1 MGRITARKTILSLV
15 LFTAVCGAVYFISS
29 PDASQSGNLRWYS
42 IVPPLLAIFLAFLTH
57 HVVLSLGIAIVVGG
71 LLCEVPAAPLEPGVW
86 LDGFENVAGIFAAT
100 ATDRTNLVILSFI
113 PAVFVTIQLVIR
125 SGGFQG
131 ILLWLARWIKG
142 RRSAQGAT
150 ALMGIICFIDDYAN
164 AMIVGSM
171 MQPITDR
178 HRVSRQKLAFI
189 VDATSAPIAGLAVIS
204 TWIAY
209 EVGLLGDIAEE
220 LAIDKNGYAMFFDA
234 LAYRFYCWLMI
245 AFVFAHITLGRDFG
259 PMRKA
264 EEPNGS
270 GGDKNEER
278 SDAPKGS
285 PPGDEVG
292 RPMAI
297 CAILPLGALLVVHLT
312 GLWFDGD
319 GLGVLREGGSLV
331 SLTYWREVIGAAENS
346 SVMLARAGVVGV
358 VIALLCS
365 TLVAS
370 LGPSDIGRCIIKGLR
385 RASIPVV
392 ILILAW
398 SLKNCCGELGTG
410 KFLTSLLAGRVSPW
424 LFAPM
429 VFVVAS
435 IVSFAT
441 GTSYG
446 TMAILLP
453 TAVPVAFALDGDAY
467 GLCTVMSIGA
477 VLDGAIFGD
486 HCSPISDTTIMS
498 SISTSC
504 DLMDHVQ
511 TQLPYSLFVA
521 AVALLL
527 AYLPSA
533 LGLWPGASLGLGV
546 VAIIAVLA
554 LAIRRTRWSA
564 G

>member
-1 MGRITARKTILSLV
+1 MSLV
-15 LFTAVCGAVYFISS
+15 IFAAVCGAVYFISS
-29 PDASQSGNLRWYS
+29 PDARQSDDMLWYS
-42 IVPPLLAIFLAFLTH
+42 IVPPLLAILLAFLTH
-57 HVVLSLGIAIVVGG
+57 HVVLSLGIAIVAGG
-71 LLCEVPAAPLEPGVW
+71 LLCEVPAAPLDAGAW
-86 LDGFENVAGIFAAT
+86 LDGFGKVAGIFVGT
-100 ATDRTNLVILSFI
+100 ATDRTNLIILSFI

-131 ILLWLARWIKG
+131 ILAWLTRWIKG

-150 ALMGIICFIDDYAN
+150 ACMGILCFIDDYAN

-178 HRVSRQKLAFI
+178 FGVSRQKLAFI

-209 EVGLLGDIAEE
+209 EVGLLGEIAKE
-220 LAIDKNGYAMFFDA
+220 LAINKNGYAMFFDA

-245 AFVFAHITLGRDFG
+245 AFVFAHISLGRDFG

-264 EEPNGS
+264 EESFGS
-270 GGDKNEER
+270 GSDDNGKRSSAEKNSSR
-278 SDAPKGS
+278 GYDSGS
-285 PPGDEVG
+285 
-292 RPMAI
+292 PMAI

-312 GLWFDGD
+312 GLWLDGD
-319 GLGVLREGGSLV
+319 GPAMLRQGGSLM
-331 SLTYWREVIGAAENS
+331 SLTYWRQVISAAENS
-346 SVMLARAGVVGV
+346 HVMLARAGVVGL
-358 VIALLCS
+358 IFALFCS
-365 TLVAS
+365 VFLAS
-370 LGPSDIGRCIIKGLR
+370 LRASEIGKCVIKGLR

-453 TAVPVAFALDGDAY
+453 TAVPVAFALDGDTY
-467 GLCTVMSIGA
+467 GVCTIMSIGA

-504 DLMDHVQ
+504 DLMEHVQ

-533 LGLWPGASLGLGV
+533 LGLWPGASLGLGILFMLV
-546 VAIIAVLA
+546 VLTLAV
-554 LAIRRTRWSA
+554 RRVQPKTC
-564 G
+564 

>member
-1 MGRITARKTILSLV
+1 LGRITARKTILSLV

-29 PDASQSGNLRWYS
+29 PDASQPDSLRWYS

-57 HVVLSLGIAIVVGG
+57 DVVLSLGIAIVVGG

-125 SGGFQG
+125 SGGFLG

-234 LAYRFYCWLMI
+234 LGYRFYCWLMI

-264 EEPNGS
+264 EESNGP
-270 GGDKNEER
+270 GGDKPEKLSNTPKKIYP
-278 SDAPKGS
+278 SDNAR
-285 PPGDEVG
+285 
-292 RPMAI
+292 RPRAI
-297 CAILPLGALLVVHLT
+297 CAILPLAALLIVHLT

-319 GLGVLREGGSLV
+319 GPGLLREGGSLM
-331 SLTYWREVIGAAENS
+331 SLTYWREVIGAAEHS
-346 SVMLARAGVVGV
+346 STMLARAGVVGV

-435 IVSFAT
+435 TVSFAT

-453 TAVPVAFALDGDAY
+453 TAVPVAFALDGNTY
-467 GLCTVMSIGA
+467 GLCTIMSIGA

-554 LAIRRTRWSA
+554 LAIRRTRCSA